1 MKRVEE
7 LFIMVN
13 GDWEI
18 ELNIF
23 FFVMDK
29 IKDFDVNF
37 VDEMINNFV
46 VIFWVLIIF
55 GVYIDWVL
63 WN

>member
-63 WN
+63 

>member
-29 IKDFDVNF
+29 IKDFDVYF